1 MENTTLFVI
10 AMAAA
15 LLMGLFLGGLILA
28 LWTRAKLAEVETGK
42 AVAEARI
49 ASADAAVAKINETF
63 QALADAALRSNQSA
77 FLDAAKTTLETVR
90 AQIVGDLAQRHTALE
105 GVVQPLA
112 AALDKLEAQVREL
125 DKARQSS
132 YDVLREQL
140 QSLAR
145 ETATLANALRSP
157 QVRGRW
163 GEITLR
169 RVAELAGM
177 VQYCDFVEQETRE
190 GDQGRIRPDMI
201 VKLPGGRTLAVDA
214 KVPLSAYLEAM
225 SATDEA
231 GRRAALQRHSQ
242 QVAAHVN
249 QLAGKQY
256 WSQLQPAPEMVV
268 LFLPGDQFFSAALES
283 NPTLLEDALDKRVLL
298 ATPTTLISVLKGISY
313 GWRQQQLAENA
324 ERIRSVAS
332 EFYERAQVLE
342 GHWSD
347 TGRYLEKTV
356 EAYNK
361 AVASWETRLLPSL
374 RRVRELGAVAGEEP
388 GAPDQVAL
396 MPRRP
401 QAGESA

>member
-90 AQIVGDLAQRHTALE
+90 AQIAGDLAQRHTALE

-132 YDVLREQL
+132 YEVLREQL

-231 GRRAALQRHSQ
+231 
-242 QVAAHVN
+242 
-249 QLAGKQY
+249 
-256 WSQLQPAPEMVV
+256 
-268 LFLPGDQFFSAALES
+268 
-283 NPTLLEDALDKRVLL
+283 
-298 ATPTTLISVLKGISY
+298 
-313 GWRQQQLAENA
+313 
-324 ERIRSVAS
+324 
-332 EFYERAQVLE
+332 
-342 GHWSD
+342 
-347 TGRYLEKTV
+347 
-356 EAYNK
+356 
-361 AVASWETRLLPSL
+361 
-374 RRVRELGAVAGEEP
+374 
-388 GAPDQVAL
+388 
-396 MPRRP
+396 
-401 QAGESA
+401 

>member
-15 LLMGLFLGGLILA
+15 LLMGLFLGGLVLA

-42 AVAEARI
+42 AVAEARA

-90 AQIVGDLAQRHTALE
+90 AQIAGDLAQRHTALE

-140 QSLAR
+140 QNLAR

-169 RVAELAGM
+169 RVAELAGL

-190 GDQGRIRPDMI
+190 GDTGRIRPDMI

-231 GRRAALQRHSQ
+231 ARRAALQRHSQ
-242 QVAAHVN
+242 QVVAHVN
-249 QLAGKQY
+249 HLAGKQY

-324 ERIRSVAS
+324 EQIRRVAS

-361 AVASWETRLLPSL
+361 AVASWEMRLLPSL

-388 GAPDQVAL
+388 DAPGQVAL

-401 QAGESA
+401 QAGEIA

>member
-1 MENTTLFVI
+1 
-10 AMAAA
+10 
-15 LLMGLFLGGLILA
+15 
-28 LWTRAKLAEVETGK
+28 
-42 AVAEARI
+42 
-49 ASADAAVAKINETF
+49 
-63 QALADAALRSNQSA
+63 
-77 FLDAAKTTLETVR
+77 
-90 AQIVGDLAQRHTALE
+90 
-105 GVVQPLA
+105 
-112 AALDKLEAQVREL
+112 
-125 DKARQSS
+125 
-132 YDVLREQL
+132 
-140 QSLAR
+140 
-145 ETATLANALRSP
+145 
-157 QVRGRW
+157 
-163 GEITLR
+163 
-169 RVAELAGM
+169 
-177 VQYCDFVEQETRE
+177 
-190 GDQGRIRPDMI
+190 
-201 VKLPGGRTLAVDA
+201 
-214 KVPLSAYLEAM
+214 

-231 GRRAALQRHSQ
+231 GRRAALQRHGQ

-283 NPTLLEDALDKRVLL
+283 NPTLLEDALDKKVLL

-324 ERIRSVAS
+324 EQIRRVAS

-388 GAPDQVAL
+388 AAPEQVAL